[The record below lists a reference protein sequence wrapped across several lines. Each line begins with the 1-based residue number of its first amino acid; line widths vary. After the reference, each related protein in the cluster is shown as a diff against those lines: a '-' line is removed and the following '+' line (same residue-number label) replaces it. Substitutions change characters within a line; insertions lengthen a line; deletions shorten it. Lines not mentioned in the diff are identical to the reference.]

1 MAVRAPILLLSLP
14 FQLKI
19 PGIFFKEKKKR
30 TGADLSSFKRHF
42 NKSRCLAWLTL
53 HRTAVP
59 GWARAA
65 DTVPGSQEP
74 PESRKAAQGT
84 QEADDDRCPEA

>member
-1 MAVRAPILLLSLP
+1 MAVRAPILLLSFH

-19 PGIFFKEKKKR
+19 PGVFFKEKKR

-65 DTVPGSQEP
+65 DTVPGSQE
-74 PESRKAAQGT
+74 ESRKAAQGT